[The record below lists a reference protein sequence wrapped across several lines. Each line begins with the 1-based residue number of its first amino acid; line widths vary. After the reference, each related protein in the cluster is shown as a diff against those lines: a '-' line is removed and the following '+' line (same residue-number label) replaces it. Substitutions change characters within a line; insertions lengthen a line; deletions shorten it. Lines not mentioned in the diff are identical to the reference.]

1 VIVGHLIQVELRSM
15 QMFKRVGTVLL
26 GVVLGLGIT
35 VAQGSGFVAGEIL
48 NIMTGEPLGTLELK
62 EIYSIEG
69 QTQKFERLYGAV
81 PMAPV
86 PEYTVTNEVGTVTIF
101 RDAGN
106 NTQLRGTHK
115 GVQFNTEPGQPSQL
129 PFMGR
134 NVGIQN
140 GSKFIQFQNPKAV
153 VLLANN
159 YPAGGLTPDQ
169 VSLLNRTSPGCVA
182 NGFVKTIVV
191 LVKPAG
197 MFPTACVNVV
207 VPLN

>member
-1 VIVGHLIQVELRSM
+1 
-15 QMFKRVGTVLL
+15 MFKRVGSILV
-26 GVVLGLGIT
+26 GMVLGLSVT
-35 VAQGSGFVAGEIL
+35 AAQGPVMSGEIL
-48 NIMTGEPLGTLELK
+48 NIITGEPLGTLELK
-62 EIYSIEG
+62 EMYNIEG
-69 QTQKFERLYGAV
+69 QTKKFERLYGAN

-86 PEYTVTNEVGTVTIF
+86 PEYSVSNEIGDVTIF

-115 GVQFNTEPGQPSQL
+115 GVQFNTEPGKPTQL

-134 NVGIQN
+134 NVGVQN

-169 VSLLNRTSPGCVA
+169 LALLERTSPGCVA
-182 NGFVKTIVV
+182 NGVVKTIVV
-191 LVKPAG
+191 LAKPEG